1 MGRSRTLQ
9 AAVVFV
15 WAVAL
20 AFSSLAS
27 AEPKGRLVMGVASLG
42 GERLDYSRFSG
53 TTNQELTRAINRNL
67 IQFGYEGEYVPGTAE
82 SWKMSPDGKVW
93 DLVLRKGV
101 KWHNGETLTA
111 QDVLFGVERMKR
123 PEIRAGVFVSELF
136 DNLVRVE
143 AVNDYQVRYFFKVPF
158 PVFPYFVNSA
168 PPMPKKYIEKVGDAG
183 FDDKPIGTGPFKFV
197 RRIKGSEYE
206 FEAFENFYT
215 GQIPQF
221 KTLVINIMP
230 EGATRLAALKTGEID
245 IAKDVQGKMLE
256 EVRSTPGLKVTST
269 PSGAVTYLSFAHRY
283 EKDSPWAD
291 LRVRKAVAYAVD
303 KDAIVK
309 AIYRGEATP
318 AIFPDCSVCF
328 GMPKDM
334 KPWPYDPEKA
344 KALLAEAGYPNG
356 LPGEWDLQCQ
366 ISGSAPYQPEVVQAV
381 GGFLAK
387 VGIKTKY
394 QLIEGGAYAAA
405 FKAKKLKGLPT
416 KSGGDTRFDVGLKT
430 DVWAA
435 RAEEWSMLKDEDTNK
450 LWDDQLVTVDPEKR
464 RKLLEEAVRIII
476 NDVRL
481 VPFVEM
487 NAILGLGPK
496 VKEYKLKKGQV
507 IATDALETLK
517 MSDQP

>member
-1 MGRSRTLQ
+1 MRVSRGQRL
-9 AAVVFV
+9 AMVFV
-15 WAVAL
+15 GVL
-20 AFSSLAS
+20 SLVVVGMAS
-27 AEPKGRLVMGVASLG
+27 AEPKGKLVMGVPSLG

-53 TTNQELTRAINRNL
+53 TTNQELSRAINRHL

-93 DLVLRKGV
+93 DLILRKGV
-101 KWHNGETLTA
+101 KWHNGDTLTA
-111 QDVLFGVERMKR
+111 QDVVFGVERMKR
-123 PEIRAGVFVSELF
+123 PEIRAGVFVSDLL
-136 DNLVRVE
+136 DNLVRLEV
-143 AVNDYQVRYFFKVPF
+143 VNDYHVRYHFKSPF
-158 PVFPYFVNSA
+158 PAFPYFVNSA

-183 FDDKPIGTGPFKFV
+183 FDDKPVGTGPFKFV

-206 FEAFENFYT
+206 FEAFEDFYT
-215 GQIPQF
+215 GQIAPF
-221 KTLVINIMP
+221 KTLVIKIMP

-245 IAKDVQGKMLE
+245 IAKDVQGRMLE
-256 EVRSTPGLKVTST
+256 EVRGTPGLKTTST
-269 PSGAVTYLSFAHRY
+269 PSGAVTYLNFAHRY
-283 EKDSPWAD
+283 DKNSPWAD
-291 LRVRKAVAYAVD
+291 VRVRKAVALAVD
-303 KDAIVK
+303 LDAIAK

-318 AIFPDCSVCF
+318 AVFPDCSFCF

-356 LPGEWDLQCQ
+356 LPGEWDLQTQ

-387 VGIKTKY
+387 IGIKTRY

-405 FKAKKLKGLPT
+405 FKAKKLNGLPT
-416 KSGGDTRFDVGLKT
+416 KSSGDTRFDVGLKT

-435 RAEEWSMLKDEDTNK
+435 RAAEWSMLDDADTNK
-450 LWDDQLVTVDPEKR
+450 LWDDQLATVDPEKR
-464 RKLLEEAVRIII
+464 RKLLEDAVRIII

-496 VKEYKLKKGQV
+496 IKEYKLKKGQV
-507 IATDALETLK
+507 VATDALETIK
-517 MSDQP
+517 MGN